1 MEDTGNAEVSS
12 FAAGSVPAGEKPGRW
27 IFWDFIK
34 GGVIFALVLSLGI
47 FALYTAGSIPD
58 PGFSDSMLFFLLGA
72 LRSVSLVNCTF
83 SLFAMGLSVHRLVNQ
98 PSLRKALPLF
108 FYFATALVGAFLT
121 MLESLMVAASGGNI

>member
-1 MEDTGNAEVSS
+1 MEATGSEGISPQTENSA
-12 FAAGSVPAGEKPGRW
+12 PPEKKTGRW

-34 GGVIFALVLSLGI
+34 GGVIFALVLSLGV

-58 PGFSDSMLFFLLGA
+58 PGFSDRMLFFLLGT

-98 PSLRKALPLF
+98 PSRRTVLALL
-108 FYFATALVGAFLT
+108 FYFACALIGAFLT
-121 MLESLMVAASGGNI
+121 MLESVMVAASEGNI